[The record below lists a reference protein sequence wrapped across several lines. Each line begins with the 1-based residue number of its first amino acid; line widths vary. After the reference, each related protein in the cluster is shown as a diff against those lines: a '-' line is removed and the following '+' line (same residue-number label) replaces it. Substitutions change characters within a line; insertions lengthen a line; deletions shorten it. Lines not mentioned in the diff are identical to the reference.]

1 MKYYGENLSN
11 QRIAHKLL
19 ISLPRSYNSIASVI
33 ENTKD
38 LEIVDAQDVAIL
50 KGYEQRIERHYENR
64 TKKTF
69 ASLSV
74 TPKQN
79 KFNANRN
86 FNSKKNQKINRK
98 KWENKHVYQQGKSVV
113 NSETTKNPC
122 KQCDKLHFGKCWLKE
137 KPKCHNFD
145 KFCYIAKDYH
155 DKKAIQ
161 HVNYASHVDET
172 HTMFFACNVAIVKKC
187 EDVCGCNNY
196 MID

>member
-86 FNSKKNQKINRK
+86 FNSKKN
-98 KWENKHVYQQGKSVV
+98 
-113 NSETTKNPC
+113 
-122 KQCDKLHFGKCWLKE
+122 
-137 KPKCHNFD
+137 
-145 KFCYIAKDYH
+145 
-155 DKKAIQ
+155 
-161 HVNYASHVDET
+161 
-172 HTMFFACNVAIVKKC
+172 
-187 EDVCGCNNY
+187 
-196 MID
+196 